1 MQYLEEQVRLLREIR
16 LALQENDFARAI
28 GDLERIVEIAKER
41 GDYSAAARHL
51 GNLALTYYRA
61 GQPDPALAKFND
73 ALICA
78 REENDR
84 MTENGLL
91 GNMGNILREL
101 GRYDEAM
108 HYLNEALMIA
118 QEVGDK
124 RGRGI
129 WLTNLGLVYDDLG
142 QPSTAF
148 DLHQQAVE
156 IARQLFD
163 QPNVALRL
171 GHMGNSKVAL
181 GDYNEALKYF
191 SDAANLYEQLGRD
204 EDLALRLGIIG
215 NLHAHIGRQ
224 TKDPIKARE
233 HFKDALNYYERT
245 LSLARDLKDTLSEA
259 ELLRSIGHVLINA
272 GYHTEAASFLENAVQ
287 IFDQV
292 QEKQK
297 ANEIRS
303 LLQRLK

>member
-1 MQYLEEQVRLLREIR
+1 MQDLQEQVRLLREIR

-28 GDLERIVEIAKER
+28 GYLERIVEIAKER
-41 GDYSAAARHL
+41 GDLSAAARHL

-61 GQPDPALAKFND
+61 GQPDPALANFEE
-73 ALICA
+73 ALVCA

-84 MTENGLL
+84 LTENGLL

-108 HYLNEALMIA
+108 RYLNEALLIA

-129 WLTNLGLVYDDLG
+129 WLTNLGLVHDDLE
-142 QPSTAF
+142 QPGVAF
-148 DLHQQAVE
+148 DMHQQAAD

-181 GDYNEALKYF
+181 GHYDASLQYFSEAADIYDNDAAYRQSKQANRMLSVAFAELFEKDNINVNSCHPGDVNSKLSNNLGFGGHQSPESAAETAVWLAKNSHMNASGKYF
-191 SDAANLYEQLGRD
+191 ENKTEVRCGFSQDKKAIDDLYR
-204 EDLALRLGIIG
+204 
-215 NLHAHIGRQ
+215 
-224 TKDPIKARE
+224 
-233 HFKDALNYYERT
+233 FC
-245 LSLARDLKDTLSEA
+245 
-259 ELLRSIGHVLINA
+259 
-272 GYHTEAASFLENAVQ
+272 
-287 IFDQV
+287 
-292 QEKQK
+292 
-297 ANEIRS
+297 
-303 LLQRLK
+303 LQYV